1 MLNKAWSTL
10 DIKSVDASQR
20 IITGI
25 ASTPAIDRGGDS
37 LDPLG
42 ASFTL
47 PMPLLW
53 AHKDPIGEVFAAD
66 VRPEGILIKARVSS
80 VSADAPQALKDRLE
94 LAWHSMTSKPPLVR
108 GLSVGWSPLSAP
120 VITKGVKRFA
130 KWIWGETSAVTVP
143 MNQEATIFAVKS
155 NDQHVP
161 AALGT
166 GVSGHRKSAGVS
178 ASLREPKMTTSETLT
193 AAQDDLRVKSARL
206 QELEN
211 QDETENGLDADA
223 VTERDAL
230 AKELPAL
237 NAKVARLKTIEAS
250 QANLAGA
257 IGFEPAAQRAPRII
271 TSSNPAKKEYP
282 AWMPFVRSVMAKAAA
297 ARRFEDPVVHAQKR
311 WGREMPEVVEYLKAS
326 PGTTDPAFG
335 SPSSPPA
342 AWGSQLVP
350 LETGRAFVDMLMPAT
365 IIGRLNLVPT
375 PFLTRIVEQLTGAT
389 IEWVGQAAVKPV
401 SELSFNDFSMPRYKV
416 AGIVVISDELA
427 RSSQPDAEELVRR
440 SLTNQIVKFLDQQF
454 IDPSV
459 GGSSVSPASITNSVT
474 PITASGT
481 DINSLLFD
489 FNAALSTFDAIDLGT
504 SGLAIVTTPALAR
517 GISMM
522 ITTFGARQFPEMT
535 PTGGSILGYPVIVS
549 NSVVSGDIV
558 FIKQDQ
564 VRISSDRQI
573 MIDVS
578 NQATLDMGDGNGT
591 TFNLWQ
597 RNCIGLRAEEY
608 IAWLKDRDE
617 AVMLISGAAYAP
629 TGGSV

>member
-1 MLNKAWSTL
+1 MLNRAYSLL
-10 DIKSVDASQR
+10 DIKSVDVELR
-20 IITGI
+20 TITGI
-25 ASTPAIDRGGDS
+25 ATSPTPDRMGDVVE
-37 LDPLG
+37 PLG
-42 ASFTL
+42 VQFKNPL
-47 PMPLLW
+47 PLLLFHDSRQPVGQVTFSKPT
-53 AHKDPIGEVFAAD
+53 AKGVEFTARIPIISEPA
-66 VRPEGILIKARVSS
+66 S
-80 VSADAPQALKDRLE
+80 LKDRVDTAWASVKAGLLKGVSIGFRAVESSFIKDGGTRFLKTEVLE
-94 LAWHSMTSKPPLVR
+94 LSLV
-108 GLSVGWSPLSAP
+108 
-120 VITKGVKRFA
+120 
-130 KWIWGETSAVTVP
+130 AVP
-143 MNQEATIFAVKS
+143 ANADATIASIKS
-155 NDQHVP
+155 FDHSGP
-161 AALGT
+161 AALGIKAQMARPSP
-166 GVSGHRKSAGVS
+166 GVSGSRRDMS
-178 ASLREPKMTTSETLT
+178 MTNSEQLT
-193 AAQDDLRVKSARL
+193 ASQDDLRVKSARL
-206 QELEN
+206 LELETKD
-211 QDETENGLDADA
+211 QDDNGLEADDI
-223 VTERDAL
+223 TERDAL

-257 IGFEPAAQRAPRII
+257 IGFEPAAKHAPALRIARE
-271 TSSNPAKKEYP
+271 PEKKAYP
-282 AWMPFVRSVMAKAAA
+282 AWMPFVRAIMAKAAA
-297 ARRFEDPVVHAQKR
+297 AKRFENPIDHARSR

-440 SLTNQIVKFLDQQF
+440 SLTNQIVKFLDTQF
-454 IDPSV
+454 IDVSV
-459 GGSSVSPASITNSVT
+459 AGSSVNPASITFGVT

-481 DINSLLFD
+481 DINSMLFD

-549 NSVVSGDIV
+549 NSVPTGDIV

-617 AVMLISGAAYAP
+617 AVMLISSAAYAP

>member
-1 MLNKAWSTL
+1 MNRAYSLL
-10 DIKSVDASQR
+10 EIKSVDAELR
-20 IITGI
+20 TITGI
-25 ASTPAIDRGGDS
+25 ATSPTPDRMGDIVE
-37 LDPLG
+37 PLG
-42 ASFTL
+42 VQFKNPL
-47 PMPLLW
+47 PLLLYHDSKQPVGQVTFKKPT
-53 AHKDPIGEVFAAD
+53 AKGVEFTARIPIISEPA
-66 VRPEGILIKARVSS
+66 S
-80 VSADAPQALKDRLE
+80 LKDRVDTAWASIKAGLLKGVSIGFRAVESSFIKDGGTRFLKTEVLE
-94 LAWHSMTSKPPLVR
+94 LSLV
-108 GLSVGWSPLSAP
+108 
-120 VITKGVKRFA
+120 
-130 KWIWGETSAVTVP
+130 AVP
-143 MNQEATIFAVKS
+143 ANADATIANIKS
-155 NDQHVP
+155 YDQHAP
-161 AALGT
+161 AASGT
-166 GVSGHRKSAGVS
+166 GSNGHRPSAGVT
-178 ASLREPKMTTSETLT
+178 ASTREPKMTNSESLT

-206 QELEN
+206 QEIEL
-211 QDETENGLDADA
+211 QDESENGLDADL
-223 VTERDAL
+223 VTERDTL
-230 AKELPAL
+230 AKELPIL
-237 NAKVARLKTIEAS
+237 NGKVARLKTIEAS
-250 QANLAGA
+250 QANLATG
-257 IGFEPAAQRAPRII
+257 IGFEPAAKQMAPAIRI
-271 TSSNPAKKEYP
+271 AREAEKKAYP
-282 AWMPFVRSVMAKAAA
+282 AWMPFVRATMAKAAA
-297 ARRFEDPVVHAQKR
+297 AKMFQDPIQHAQKR

-350 LETGRAFVDMLMPAT
+350 LQTGQAFVDQLMPAT

-375 PFLTRIVEQLTGAT
+375 PFLTRIVEQISGAT

-401 SELSFNDFSMPRYKV
+401 GEMVFTDFSMPRYKV

-440 SLTNQIVKFLDQQF
+440 SLTNQIVKFLDTQF
-454 IDPSV
+454 IDVSV
-459 GGSSVSPASITNSVT
+459 GGTATNPASITNGVT

-481 DINSLLFD
+481 DINSMLFD
-489 FNAALSTFDAIDLGT
+489 FNAALGTFDGTDLGT

-549 NSVVSGDIV
+549 NSVPSGDIV
-558 FIKQDQ
+558 FIKQDA

-578 NQATLDMGDGNGT
+578 NQATLDMNDGNGT

-608 IAWLKDRDE
+608 IAWLKDRAE
-617 AVMLISGAAYAP
+617 AVMLISSAAYAP